1 MKTYYRHVV
10 IGGTY
15 YGCGLAAVDPENTL
29 VVEPSILVGSDFSMN
44 FNPGT
49 QWDYM
54 PSHPD
59 TFRFRNELEQRNV
72 INDGKVHQPAM
83 TPVFSKWCLDA
94 GLHVALASNV
104 LEYDEHSM
112 TLFDANGRHEVSF
125 DRITDARP
133 VHGKTKRITASIFTD
148 SIRCGGDYG
157 IFQIVDGLFDS
168 EAFLLIDI
176 ADTTSW
182 PEARLTLFN
191 VWQERPEKLSRCSV
205 AAVGVRF
212 DYNNFSNPLVA
223 LDRGLGGGNK

>member
-1 MKTYYRHVV
+1 MKTHYRHVV

-15 YGCGLAAVDPENTL
+15 YGCGLAAADPENTL

-44 FNPGT
+44 FNPGM

-59 TFRFRNELEQRNV
+59 ALRFKHELEQRNV

-94 GLHVALASNV
+94 GLNVALASNV
-104 LEYDEHSM
+104 LEHDEHSM

-125 DRITDARP
+125 DYITDARP

-148 SIRCGGDYG
+148 GTRCDGDYG
-157 IFQIVDGLFDS
+157 TFQIIDGLFDS
-168 EAFLLIDI
+168 EAFLLMEIPD
-176 ADTTSW
+176 AVSW
-182 PEARLTLFN
+182 PEARMTLFN
-191 VWQERPEKLSRCSV
+191 VWQERPEKLSKCSV

-212 DYNNFSNPLVA
+212 DYNNFPNPLVA
-223 LDRGLGGGNK
+223 LDCGLGGGNK